1 MTTTFQHALL
11 ESLAAH
17 ADQTALESG
26 EKALS
31 FRSVLQKSK
40 AITQKLLDKGVSP
53 NMVVSIQTKDRFQLI
68 PAIIGVINARCCFS
82 VLDSTLPPPRMA
94 QLLESLQPT
103 LHLTTQNEPGLELL
117 VQKSVFIDELDE
129 LEAEIE
135 FPVFDPDDALYI
147 YFTSGSTGVP
157 KGIVGKNGSLLQFL
171 NWEIATFHLDANTRG
186 SQLISPFFDAFLRDV
201 FAPLLCG
208 GTVCIPPLEDAW
220 MTPGN
225 LVHWLDTAHITLV
238 HCVPSVFRLFN
249 VPEVTPAHFSQLK
262 HVLLSGEKIIPVELE
277 CWFQRFNT
285 RIQLVNLYGATESTM
300 IRAYYLI
307 QAEDALKARI
317 PVGKPIWGTELL
329 VLNAEGNPVKR
340 LMTGDIYIVSNYLSK
355 GYLHN
360 PALNAERFVTVA
372 DGKRAFKTGDKGRI
386 LADGN
391 LELLGRDDRQIK
403 LNGIRIELDEIET
416 ILLKSNLV
424 KQAAVFIHSIES
436 APDTLIAFVCIPV
449 ASSDEPLLEETLLD
463 YLRANLPTYMV
474 PARVILIESFPLL
487 PNGKIDQRTLLERL
501 EANHLVE
508 PVNEI
513 EWRLLAIW
521 KDLLGDKPISTLD
534 SFQSLGGNSIGIM
547 RLIGR
552 IYNEFGI
559 RVALNELF
567 NNLNIKKQALFIT
580 EKEKDNQY
588 LIQKVEQRHAY
599 PLSASQERIYF
610 EYQLDPES
618 TNYNLPMTWEI
629 KQNYDKQKLER
640 ALLQLIERH
649 EGLRTHFIM
658 EDLHPLQVINPIV
671 QFDIEEHQIHEN
683 AIEDAIHDFIRPF
696 DLNKAPLLRIGVL
709 QTTDLRHIL
718 VADIHHIVCDGMS
731 QSILLADFAQFYEA
745 VALPPLLVQ
754 YKDYAVWEDR
764 FRQSDLYL
772 SQRQFWLQPFE
783 KAIPKLALPTS
794 QSTESYLIEEGGD
807 ILFDLPKSALQELL
821 SFLREKDLS
830 TFSGLF
836 ALYFFFMSRISGQD
850 DLVLG
855 TLSSGRTQKEIE
867 PVLGMFVKTLPI
879 RQKIDFTLPC
889 ATFIEQ
895 LHEYLVRAI
904 SAQTY
909 DLADIMIELN
919 RNRAGDMVSQLFDVL
934 FVYQNYETG
943 TSSGVEDD
951 IVKYPFEHTDAK
963 YPITLFVEESDLAFH
978 LRWEYS
984 GSFFKRKDSEWLVEQ
999 FSTMAIKVSQ
1009 ELFAPIMEAVGSQS
1023 LTEVIVEDDISFNF

>member
-1 MTTTFQHALL
+1 MKTTFQHALL

-17 ADQTALESG
+17 ADKTALESG

-31 FRSVLQKSK
+31 FRSVLQRSK
-40 AITQKLLDKGVSP
+40 AITKILLDKGVSP
-53 NMVVSIQTKDRFQLI
+53 NMVVSIQTKDRLQLI

-82 VLDSTLPPPRMA
+82 VLDTTLPASRMT
-94 QLLESLQPT
+94 QILESLQPT
-103 LHLTTQNEPGLELL
+103 LHLTTQEEPGPESLF
-117 VQKSVFIDELDE
+117 QRSIFIDELDE

-135 FPVFDPDDALYI
+135 FPAFDPEDALYI

-157 KGIVGKNGSLLQFL
+157 KGIVGKNSSLLQFL
-171 NWEIATFHLDANTRG
+171 TWEIATFHLDTNTRG

-201 FAPLLCG
+201 FVPLLCG

-220 MTPGN
+220 MTPNN
-225 LVHWLDTAHITLV
+225 LVHWLDKARITLV

-249 VPEVTPAHFSQLK
+249 VLEVTPSHFSRLEFI
-262 HVLLSGEKIIPVELE
+262 LLSGEKIIPVELE
-277 CWFQRFNT
+277 PWFERFNT

-300 IRAYYLI
+300 IRAYYLL
-307 QAEDALKARI
+307 QPEDAKKARI
-317 PVGKPIWGTELL
+317 PVGKPIWDTELL

-355 GYLHN
+355 GYLNN
-360 PALNAERFVTVA
+360 PTLNAERFVTLA
-372 DGKRAFKTGDKGRI
+372 DGKKAFKTGDKGRI

-403 LNGIRIELDEIET
+403 LNGIRVELDEIET

-424 KQAAVFIHSIES
+424 KQASVFIHSVEN
-436 APDTLIAFVCIPV
+436 APDTLIAFVCMP
-449 ASSDEPLLEETLLD
+449 AGRSDEPLLEETLLD
-463 YLRANLPTYMV
+463 YLRANLPTYMI

-567 NNLNIKKQALFIT
+567 NNLSIKKQALFIS
-580 EKEKDNQY
+580 EKEKDSQY
-588 LIQKVEQRHAY
+588 LIQKVEPRHAY

-629 KQNYDKQKLER
+629 KQNYDKQKLEH

-658 EDLHPLQVINPIV
+658 EDLHPLQVVGPV
-671 QFDIEEHQIHEN
+671 VHFDIEERRIHAN
-683 AIEDAIHDFIRPF
+683 AIDEAIHDFIRPF
-696 DLNKAPLLRIGVL
+696 DLSKAPLLRIGVL
-709 QTTDLRHIL
+709 QTSDLRHIL

-731 QSILLADFAQFYEA
+731 QSILLADFAQFYEGI
-745 VALPPLLVQ
+745 ALPPLNVQ
-754 YKDYAVWEDR
+754 YKDYAVWEDH

-794 QSTESYLIEEGGD
+794 QRTESYLIEEGGN
-807 ILFDLPKSALQELL
+807 ILSELPKSALQELL
-821 SFLREKDLS
+821 SFLREKDMS

-836 ALYFFFMSRISGQD
+836 ALYFFFMSRLSGQD

-855 TLSSGRTQKEIE
+855 TLSSGRTQKEVE
-867 PVLGMFVKTLPI
+867 SVLGMFVKTLPI
-879 RQKIDFTLPC
+879 RQKIDLTLPC

-895 LHEYLVRAI
+895 LHAYLVRAI

-919 RNRAGDMVSQLFDVL
+919 RNRSTDMVSQLFDVL

-943 TSSGVEDD
+943 TSSRAEDD
-951 IVKYPFEHTDAK
+951 IVKYPFEHTDSK
-963 YPITLFVEESDLAFH
+963 YPITLFIEESELAFH

-984 GSFFKRKDSEWLVEQ
+984 GGFFKRKDIGWLVEE

-1009 ELFAPIMEAVGSQS
+1009 ELFTPIMEVIGSQS
-1023 LTEVIVEDDISFNF
+1023 LTTVIIEDDISFNF